1 MSDEVVVEKGGRR
14 LSAIWIVPLVAVAL
28 GLYLA
33 VDAYLKQ
40 GPTIT
45 IRFDNAESIQAEK
58 TQVKVRDVTVGTVTG
73 VRLTDDLSGVVVTAE
88 LSPESRKLLRDDT
101 QFWVMKAEV
110 RGVSVSG
117 LGTLLSGA
125 YIEIAPGTGALTGR
139 RHFQGL
145 ERRPVS
151 PAGTPGRRLQLVSE
165 STGTISVASPVLF
178 RGYQVGTVE
187 TIDLDTDRREV
198 LYSIQIDAPYHELIT
213 DRTRF
218 WNASGVSAELSS
230 EGVKFSMG
238 SLQSALMGGISF
250 DLPRNTE
257 GGRPVANNE
266 VFRLYPDEASIHE
279 NPYTY
284 YREYVIAFRQSLRGL
299 HPDAPVTYRGITVGS
314 VVRIML
320 GELTAPTGQDERG
333 QPIPVLVRLEPGR
346 MAIEDSTNGMDIME
360 TVIEQAVEL
369 GLRAKLATGNLLTG
383 SMYVEMDFF
392 DGDAQQSVG
401 EFQGYPT
408 VPAVGSGLE
417 QIQVQVTDLLDK
429 LNELPVEDLMGAAE
443 GAVGELQSTLAA
455 VRQVV
460 ESDAVQTLPMNVQG
474 VLNRLDDVLAGFDS
488 QSEFQQELIRSLDAL
503 KQALKSVDALAEQ
516 LEEQPNSL
524 VFPSKEPV
532 DPEPRAR
539 RE

>member
-1 MSDEVVVEKGGRR
+1 MADSVVVERGRWR
-14 LSAIWIVPLVAVAL
+14 LSAIWAVPLVAVVL
-28 GLYLA
+28 GIYLA

-45 IRFDNAESIQAEK
+45 IRFDSAESIQAEK
-58 TQVKVRDVTVGTVTG
+58 TQVKVREVTVGTVTG
-73 VRLTDDLSGVVVTAE
+73 VRLTDDLSGVVVTAD
-88 LSPESRKLLRDDT
+88 LTPESRKLLRDDT

-125 YIEIAPGTGALTGR
+125 YIEIAPGVGSLTER

-165 STGTISVASPVLF
+165 STGTISVGSPVLF

-198 LYSIQIDAPYHELIT
+198 IYSILVDAPYDKLVT

-230 EGVKFSMG
+230 EGVKLGIG

-250 DLPRNTE
+250 DLPRNTR
-257 GGRPVANNE
+257 GGRPVEDNA
-266 VFRLYPDEASIHE
+266 VFRLYPNESSIHE

-299 HPDAPVTYRGITVGS
+299 HPDAPVTYRGIRVGS

-320 GELTAPTGQDERG
+320 ADLTAPAEQDERG

-346 MAIEDSTNGMDIME
+346 MAIEDSPDGMTIME
-360 TVIEQAVEL
+360 TVMEQAVEL
-369 GLRAKLATGNLLTG
+369 GLRAKLSTGNLLTG
-383 SMYVEMDFF
+383 SMYVETDFF
-392 DGDAQQSVG
+392 DTGTEASVG
-401 EFQGYPT
+401 TFQGYPT
-408 VPAVGSGLE
+408 IPAVGSSLE
-417 QIQVQVTDLLDK
+417 QIQVQVTDLLEK
-429 LNELPVEDLMGAAE
+429 LNRLPVEDLIGTAE
-443 GAVGELQSTLAA
+443 GAVTELEATLAA
-455 VRQVV
+455 VRGVV
-460 ESDAVQTLPMNVQG
+460 ESDALQALPMNVQG
-474 VLNRLDDVLAGFDS
+474 VLNRLDDVLEGFDS
-488 QSEFQQELIRSLDAL
+488 QSEFQHELIRSLDAL
-503 KQALKSVDALAEQ
+503 KQALKSVDALAGQIEA
-516 LEEQPNSL
+516 QPSSL
-524 VFPSKEPV
+524 VFPSTPPT
-532 DPEPRAR
+532 DPQPRAPR
-539 RE
+539 